1 MRHWQRASF
10 GYVDCAYPGDWT
22 VPELAVNS
30 TGCELQTSGPAFKTI
45 DDMIDSAIDR
55 WQPSQIT

>member
-10 GYVDCAYPGDWT
+10 GYVDCAYPGDWM

-30 TGCELQTSGPAFKTI
+30 TGCELQASGPAFRTV
-45 DDMIDSAIDR
+45 DGFMAHAIN
-55 WQPSQIT
+55 TL